1 MDEMDKGMAIKA
13 QNIVDR
19 HIHELTL
26 QLDNCT
32 LDNPE
37 YKDVVHTLLELNTL
51 RALQTAIRIQDL
63 YFDEA
68 GE

>member
-1 MDEMDKGMAIKA
+1 MDKEMAIKA
-13 QNIVDR
+13 EGIVDR

-32 LDNPE
+32 MENEE
-37 YKDVVHTLLELNTL
+37 YKDVVHTLVELNTL

-63 YFDEA
+63 YFDDA

>member
-1 MDEMDKGMAIKA
+1 MNKMDKGTAIKA

-37 YKDVVHTLLELNTL
+37 YKEVVHTLVELNTL

-63 YFDEA
+63 YFDDA

>member
-1 MDEMDKGMAIKA
+1 MDKEMVIKA

-32 LDNPE
+32 MENEE
-37 YKDVVHTLLELNTL
+37 YKDVVHTLVELNTL
-51 RALQTAIRIQDL
+51 RALQTTNRMQDL
-63 YFDEA
+63 YFDDA

>member
-1 MDEMDKGMAIKA
+1 MDKEMAIKA

-32 LDNPE
+32 MENEE
-37 YKDVVHTLLELNTL
+37 YKDVVHTLVELNTL
-51 RALQTAIRIQDL
+51 RALQTTNRMQDL
-63 YFDEA
+63 YFDDA

>member
-1 MDEMDKGMAIKA
+1 MDKGMAIKA

-32 LDNPE
+32 MENEE
-37 YKDVVHTLLELNTL
+37 YKDVVHTLVELNTL

-63 YFDEA
+63 YFD
-68 GE
+68 

>member
-1 MDEMDKGMAIKA
+1 MDKEMAIKA
-13 QNIVDR
+13 EGIVDR

-32 LDNPE
+32 MDNPE
-37 YKDVVHTLLELNTL
+37 YKEVVHTLVELNTL

-63 YFDEA
+63 YFDDA

>member
-1 MDEMDKGMAIKA
+1 MDKEMAIKA

-32 LDNPE
+32 MENEE
-37 YKDVVHTLLELNTL
+37 YKDVVHTLVELNTI
-51 RALQTAIRIQDL
+51 RALQTAIRTQDL
-63 YFDEA
+63 YFED
-68 GE
+68 

>member
-1 MDEMDKGMAIKA
+1 MDKEMTIKA

-37 YKDVVHTLLELNTL
+37 YKEVIHTLVELNTL
-51 RALQTAIRIQDL
+51 RALQTTNRIQDL
-63 YFDEA
+63 YFDDA

>member
-1 MDEMDKGMAIKA
+1 MDKEMAIKA

-32 LDNPE
+32 MENEE

-51 RALQTAIRIQDL
+51 RALQTTNRIQDL
-63 YFDEA
+63 YFDDA

>member
-1 MDEMDKGMAIKA
+1 MDKEMAIKA

-37 YKDVVHTLLELNTL
+37 YKEVVHTLVELNTL
-51 RALQTAIRIQDL
+51 KVLQMNIRVTEG
-63 YFDEA
+63 YFDDA

>member
-1 MDEMDKGMAIKA
+1 MDKGMAIKA

-37 YKDVVHTLLELNTL
+37 YKEVVHTLVELNTL
-51 RALQTAIRIQDL
+51 KALQMNIRVTEG
-63 YFDEA
+63 YFDDA

>member
-1 MDEMDKGMAIKA
+1 MDKEMTINA

-37 YKDVVHTLLELNTL
+37 YKDVVRTLVELNTL
-51 RALQTAIRIQDL
+51 RSLQTAIRIQDL

>member
-1 MDEMDKGMAIKA
+1 MDKGMAIKA

-32 LDNPE
+32 MENEE
-37 YKDVVHTLLELNTL
+37 YKDVVHTLVELNTL
-51 RALQTAIRIQDL
+51 RALQTTNRIQDL
-63 YFDEA
+63 YFDDA

>member
-1 MDEMDKGMAIKA
+1 MDKEMTIKA

-37 YKDVVHTLLELNTL
+37 YKEVVHTLVELNTL

-63 YFDEA
+63 YFDEV

>member
-1 MDEMDKGMAIKA
+1 MGKMDKEMAIKA

-32 LDNPE
+32 MNNE
-37 YKDVVHTLLELNTL
+37 QYKEVVHTLVELNTL

-63 YFDEA
+63 YFDDA

>member
-1 MDEMDKGMAIKA
+1 MDKEMAIKA

-32 LDNPE
+32 MENEE
-37 YKDVVHTLLELNTL
+37 YKDVVHTPVELNTL
-51 RALQTAIRIQDL
+51 RALQTTNRIQDL
-63 YFDEA
+63 YFNDA

>member
-1 MDEMDKGMAIKA
+1 MDKGMAIKA

-32 LDNPE
+32 MDNE
-37 YKDVVHTLLELNTL
+37 QYKDVVHTLVELNTL

-63 YFDEA
+63 YFDDA

>member
-1 MDEMDKGMAIKA
+1 MDKEMTINA

-37 YKDVVHTLLELNTL
+37 YKDVVHTLVELNTL
-51 RALQTAIRIQDL
+51 RSLQTAIRIQDL

>member
-1 MDEMDKGMAIKA
+1 MDKGTAIKA

-37 YKDVVHTLLELNTL
+37 YKEVVHTLVELNTL
-51 RALQTAIRIQDL
+51 KVLQMNIRVTEG
-63 YFDEA
+63 YFDDA

>member
-1 MDEMDKGMAIKA
+1 MDKGMAIKA

-32 LDNPE
+32 MENEE
-37 YKDVVHTLLELNTL
+37 YKDVVHTLVELNTL

-63 YFDEA
+63 YFDDA

>member
-1 MDEMDKGMAIKA
+1 MDKEMAIKA

-32 LDNPE
+32 MENPE
-37 YKDVVHTLLELNTL
+37 YKEVVHTLLELNTL
-51 RALQTAIRIQDL
+51 RALQTTNRMQDL
-63 YFDEA
+63 YFDDA

>member
-1 MDEMDKGMAIKA
+1 MDKEMAIKA

-37 YKDVVHTLLELNTL
+37 YKEVVHTLVELNTL

-63 YFDEA
+63 YFDDA

>member
-1 MDEMDKGMAIKA
+1 MGKMDKEMAIKA

-32 LDNPE
+32 MDNPE
-37 YKDVVHTLLELNTL
+37 YKDVVHTLVELNTL
-51 RALQTAIRIQDL
+51 KVLQMNIRVTEG
-63 YFDEA
+63 YFDDA